1 MFGMGV
7 ADFFIPIT
15 AIFLVIGLPVL
26 CVTYLIAIRLRRGG
40 LRERDRAQWE
50 EETRIMQ
57 EMHDNLSKME
67 TRIEA
72 LETILME
79 RFGKDDK

>member
-1 MFGMGV
+1 MFGLGT
-7 ADFFIPIT
+7 AEYFI
-15 AIFLVIGLPVL
+15 AAFSIFVVIGLPIL
-26 CVTYLIAIRLRRGG
+26 CVTFLIAMLFRRKGNK
-40 LRERDRAQWE
+40 ERDRTQWN

-67 TRIEA
+67 ARIEA

-79 RFGKDDK
+79 RFGKDNR

>member
-1 MFGMGV
+1 MFGLGPWELILILIILTIV
-7 ADFFIPIT
+7 
-15 AIFLVIGLPVL
+15 VGLPVL
-26 CVTYLIAIRLRRGG
+26 FVAFVFSLFFRRRG
-40 LRERDRAQWE
+40 RERDRTQWN
-50 EETRIMQ
+50 EETRLMQ

-79 RFGKDDK
+79 RFGKDNR